1 MVLAAFLR
9 RTGRAFIDSPAVPFS
24 SRLRL
29 RLFLN
34 QSRRDAVFTRRGAGI
49 LSLPT
54 WDPKALDGRVDTSR
68 PLFILAGGA
77 SVNELSEQHFNV
89 IQAGVSAGI
98 NFWPIHNFV
107 PNFLTSESS
116 ATQNAN
122 TFLNER
128 LRRTQMLDN
137 PPVILSLRPQFPHV
151 VEQLQDFPPELNQ
164 RRYVY
169 GRANLI
175 TRNERLLEGDIRR
188 VLKVLTLE
196 QGGNYPHSV
205 LPDNGSSVVR
215 LSFWAARMGFS
226 EIVWVGVDQSSGPY
240 FWTDPDRAETY
251 RIAAEMVP
259 RESGSAHSTSS
270 SENRPFSNDVFLR
283 ALQRAFRAEAGIE
296 IFVSSRTSTL
306 SDEIPVYG
314 WPGSTPPEPV
324 AKLP

>member
-1 MVLAAFLR
+1 M
-9 RTGRAFIDSPAVPFS
+9 
-24 SRLRL
+24 
-29 RLFLN
+29 FLN
-34 QSRRDAVFTRRGAGI
+34 QAHRDEVFTGRGAGI

-54 WDPKALDGRVDTSR
+54 WDPNALGERVDTSQ
-68 PLFILAGGA
+68 PLFVLAGGA
-77 SVNELSEQHFNV
+77 SVNELSEHHFKT
-89 IQAGVSAGI
+89 IEAGVSAGI

-116 ATQNAN
+116 ATQEANA
-122 TFLNER
+122 FLNER

-137 PPVILSLRPQFPHV
+137 PPVVLSLRPQFPHV

-164 RRYVY
+164 RRYLY

-175 TRNERLLEGDIRR
+175 TRNQRLLEGDIRR
-188 VLKVLTLE
+188 ILRVV
-196 QGGNYPHSV
+196 QGGNCPPSV

-226 EIVWVGVDQSSGPY
+226 KIVWVGVDQSSGPY
-240 FWTDPDRAETY
+240 FWTDPARSENY
-251 RIAAEMVP
+251 RMAAEMVP

-270 SENRPFSNDVFLR
+270 SETRPFSNDVFLR

-306 SDEIPVYG
+306 SDEIPIYG
-314 WPGSTPPEPV
+314 WPGATAPEPV
-324 AKLP
+324 AKRQ